1 MPRDG
6 SPRRFQDMGRV
17 GRVRRVDKLRWVA
30 SVAIVLALSNL
41 TSQGGLAS
49 RCAAI
54 AAQLSFEQAVADL
67 ASPDA
72 SVRRKAVGLLKD
84 AAYPEA
90 AIPMAALLA
99 DQQDATQLDAIA
111 AELNIF
117 LAEKVVTRKR
127 VGYVVEKRSTID
139 AETTFSAGPLAISG
153 RAVPV
158 EVLTALRTAMHDDN
172 PRVALEA
179 IYAFGAL
186 APTVGG
192 AARRELLRAA
202 GADLTSLLGSLDPF
216 IRYAG
221 VRVIG
226 RVYELRP
233 NDEPIDET
241 VGDAVVAAMND
252 KDQAVKAAVIQAVG
266 TMRYERAVT
275 ALTELF
281 GYHAKGQTAEAA
293 LDALAHIANP
303 ASAPLFAA
311 QLTSKASALRG
322 IATEG
327 LARIGD
333 VARLAELQTVL
344 KGERTDTVLL
354 AVAFASTLISNTSLD
369 PISEAVTRTRTRDQ
383 ARQYLIEIAP
393 GRLALFNAPLA
404 DPDARVR
411 LAAVDAL
418 GLTRDPA
425 AVPLVQ
431 PLAADPDPLVAQA
444 AARAAERLTAA
455 R

>member
-6 SPRRFQDMGRV
+6 NRGVSRDMGRV
-17 GRVRRVDKLRWVA
+17 GRVSRTGGAGWVA
-30 SVAIVLALSNL
+30 IIFTLPALL
-41 TSQGGLAS
+41 G
-49 RCAAI
+49 
-54 AAQLSFEQAVADL
+54 AQPSFEQAIADL
-67 ASPDA
+67 ASPDPG
-72 SVRRKAVGLLKD
+72 VRRKAVGLLKD
-84 AAYPEA
+84 APYPEA
-90 AIPMAALLA
+90 AIPMAALVA
-99 DQQDATQLDAIA
+99 DKQDAIQFDAIA

-117 LAEKVVTRKR
+117 LAERVVTRQR
-127 VGYVVEKRSTID
+127 VGYIVEKRSSIN
-139 AETTFSAGPLAISG
+139 AEATFSAGPLAVGG

-192 AARRELLRAA
+192 TARRDLLRAA
-202 GADLTSLLGSLDPF
+202 GPDLISKLGSVDPF

-221 VRVIG
+221 ARVIG
-226 RVYELRP
+226 RVFELRP

-241 VGDAVVAAMND
+241 AGDALVAAMND
-252 KDQAVKAAVIQAVG
+252 KDQAVKAAVMQAVG
-266 TMRYERAVT
+266 TLRYERAVT
-275 ALTELF
+275 ALSELF
-281 GYHAKGQTAEAA
+281 AHYAKGQTAEAV

-303 ASAPLFAA
+303 VSAPLLAT
-311 QLTSKASALRG
+311 QLISKSSELRG
-322 IATEG
+322 IAVEG

-333 VARLAELQTVL
+333 LARLAEMQVVL
-344 KGERTDTVLL
+344 KDERTDTVLL
-354 AVAFASTLISNTSLD
+354 AMAFASTLLSNAPID
-369 PISEAVTRTRTRDQ
+369 PMSEAVTRSKTRDQ
-383 ARQYLIEIAP
+383 ARHYLIEIAP
-393 GRLALFNAPLA
+393 GRVGLFNRQLA
-404 DPDARVR
+404 DPNAQVR

-431 PLAADPDPLVAQA
+431 PLTADNDPLVAQA
-444 AARAAERLTAA
+444 AARAVERLTTP

>member
-6 SPRRFQDMGRV
+6 NPRLFSGISV
-17 GRVRRVDKLRWVA
+17 AWVA
-30 SVAIVLALSNL
+30 SVAFLL
-41 TSQGGLAS
+41 TAFATIS
-49 RCAAI
+49 
-54 AAQLSFEQAVADL
+54 AQVSYEQAIADL
-67 ASPDA
+67 ASPEP
-72 SVRRKAVGLLKD
+72 SVRQKAVGLLKD

-90 AIPMAALLA
+90 AIPMAALVA
-99 DQQDATQLDAIA
+99 DPQNAIQFDAIA

-117 LAEKVVTRKR
+117 LAERVVTHKR
-127 VGYVVEKRSTID
+127 VGYVVEKRSPIN
-139 AETTFSAGPLAISG
+139 AEATFSAGPLAIG
-153 RAVPV
+153 ARVVPV

-172 PRVALEA
+172 PRVELEA

-192 AARRELLRAA
+192 AARRDLLRAA
-202 GADLTSLLGSLDPF
+202 GPDLISLLGSLDPF
-216 IRYAG
+216 IRFAG

-226 RVYELRP
+226 RLFELRP

-252 KDQAVKAAVIQAVG
+252 KDQTVKAAVMQALG

-275 ALTELF
+275 ALSELF
-281 GYHAKGQTAEAA
+281 AHYAKGQPAEAA

-303 ASAPLFAA
+303 VSAPLLAT
-311 QLTSKASALRG
+311 QLISKTSALRG
-322 IATEG
+322 IAVEG

-333 VARLAELQTVL
+333 LARLAEMQVVL
-344 KGERTDTVLL
+344 KDERTDTVLL
-354 AVAFASTLISNTSLD
+354 ALAFASTLLSNAPID
-369 PISEAVTRTRTRDQ
+369 PMSEAVTRTKTRDQ

-393 GRLALFNAPLA
+393 GHIGLFDRQLV

-431 PLAADPDPLVAQA
+431 PLTADTDPLVAQA
-444 AARAAERLTAA
+444 AARAMDRLTTP